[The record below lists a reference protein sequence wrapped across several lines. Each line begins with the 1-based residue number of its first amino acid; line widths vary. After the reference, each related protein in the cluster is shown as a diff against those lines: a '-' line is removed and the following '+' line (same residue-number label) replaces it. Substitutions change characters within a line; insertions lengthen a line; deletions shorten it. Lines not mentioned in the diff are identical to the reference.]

1 MSQLQINVELKK
13 LASQLLASLRR
24 YFEPVLFG
32 SIGVLSFAPFSF
44 KYALVVSYTYLIYKL
59 FRSNDD
65 RNLINLFLWSLG
77 YWAIGTSWIIVS
89 IYYYG
94 NVSLLGSIAL
104 FLILSIGCIIFFFLP
119 ILMLKKLI
127 INKSNNLLLL
137 VPFILILGEFGRY
150 YFLGGFPWLL
160 PGYIFLDTPYETLY
174 GLIGVSGLSLLL
186 YLFVTTNVVLYTNK
200 THLLA
205 FILFLFISLM
215 SPNIF
220 QSNKSNEDVI
230 NLAIIQPSTDPFT
243 KFDNNYLN
251 DIEDEFI
258 SLSSQAGEKADILVW
273 PEAPLPYTY
282 ESARSRNLIKNIK
295 KPLISGFFSYQD
307 GKFYN
312 SIINSEQE
320 IKYNKRKLVPFG
332 EYIPLDNFLRGLIS
346 FFDMPMSN
354 MAKGDSSK
362 QMNVGYG
369 TFSPLVCFDIVF
381 GEMVRKDVKNSNYL
395 INVSNDTWFGNSFGP
410 YQHLE
415 ISRIRAIENNIPIVR
430 ATNDGISALID
441 SKGTIV
447 DYMGKGTSGIL
458 HVKLVPTDVRTFY
471 NKHGNLLLYLYL
483 FMVSIR
489 LFFVKMKDA

>member
-1 MSQLQINVELKK
+1 M
-13 LASQLLASLRR
+13 ASQLLVSFRK

-59 FRSNDD
+59 FRSTDN
-65 RNLINLFLWSLG
+65 RNLNNLFLWSFG

-94 NVSLLGSIAL
+94 NVSLLGSIVL
-104 FLILSIGCIIFFFLP
+104 FLLLSAGCIIFFFLP
-119 ILMLKKLI
+119 ILLLKRVI
-127 INKSNNLLLL
+127 INKLDNLLLF
-137 VPFILILGEFGRY
+137 VPLILILVEFCRY

-160 PGYIFLDTPYETLY
+160 PGYIFLDTPYEILY

-186 YLFVTTNVVLYTNK
+186 YFFVAANVVLYSNK
-200 THLLA
+200 TYLLA
-205 FILFLFISLM
+205 LNLFLFISLM

-220 QSNKSNEDVI
+220 ESNNNSDGDVVY
-230 NLAIIQPSTDPFT
+230 LAIIQPSTDPFK
-243 KFDNNYLN
+243 KFDNDYLN
-251 DIEDEFI
+251 DIEDEFV
-258 SLSSQAGEKADILVW
+258 SLSSQAAERADILVW
-273 PEAPLPYTY
+273 PEAPLPYTS
-282 ESARSRNLIKNIK
+282 ESARSQDLIKNIT
-295 KPLISGFFSYQD
+295 KPLVSGFFSYQD
-307 GKFYN
+307 GNLYN

-320 IKYNKRKLVPFG
+320 IKYNKRRLVPFG
-332 EYIPLDNFLRGLIS
+332 EYIPFESFLRGLIS

-354 MAKGDSSK
+354 MTRGESPK

-369 TFSPLVCFDIVF
+369 SFSPLVCFDIVF
-381 GEMVRKDVKNSNYL
+381 GEMVRKDVKSSNFI

-415 ISRIRAIENNIPIVR
+415 ISRIRSIENNIPIVR

-441 SKGTIV
+441 SNGTIV
-447 DYMGKGTSGIL
+447 DYMGKGNSGIL

-471 NKHGNLLLYLYL
+471 NKYGNLLLYIYL
-483 FMVSIR
+483 FIVSIK
-489 LFFVKMKDA
+489 LFFVRMRNA

>member
-1 MSQLQINVELKK
+1 MV
-13 LASQLLASLRR
+13 SQLLVSLRK

-59 FRSNDD
+59 FKSKDN
-65 RNLINLFLWSLG
+65 RNLNNLFLWSFG

-94 NVSLLGSIAL
+94 NVSLIGSVSL
-104 FLILSIGCIIFFFLP
+104 FLILSIGCIVFFFLP
-119 ILMLKKLI
+119 ILLLKRVI

-137 VPFILILGEFGRY
+137 VPFVLILVELGRY

-160 PGYIFLDTPYETLY
+160 PGYIFLDTPYENLY

-186 YLFVTTNVVLYTNK
+186 YLFVTANVALYSNK
-200 THLLA
+200 TFLLA
-205 FILFLFISLM
+205 FNSFLLISFLI
-215 SPNIF
+215 PNIF
-220 QSNKSNEDVI
+220 ENNISDEDVV
-230 NLAIIQPSTDPFT
+230 NFAIIQPSTDPFN
-243 KFDNNYLN
+243 KFDNDYLN

-258 SLSSQAGEKADILVW
+258 SSSSQAAEIADILVW
-273 PEAPLPYTY
+273 PEAPLPYTS
-282 ESARSRNLIKNIK
+282 ESLRSQNLIKNIE
-295 KPLISGFFSYQD
+295 KPLVSGFFSYQE
-307 GKFYN
+307 GNLYN

-332 EYIPLDNFLRGLIS
+332 EYIPFESFLRGLIA

-354 MAKGDSSK
+354 ITQGDAPQ

-369 TFSPLVCFDIVF
+369 NFSPLVCFDIVF
-381 GEMVRKDVKNSNYL
+381 GDMVRKDVKSSNYI

-415 ISRIRAIENNIPIVR
+415 ISRIRSIENNIPIIR

-441 SKGTIV
+441 NKGTIV
-447 DYMGKGTSGIL
+447 DYMEKGTSGIL
-458 HVKLVPTDVRTFY
+458 HAKLVPTDVRTFY
-471 NKHGNLLLYLYL
+471 NQYGNLLLYLYL
-483 FMVSIR
+483 LIVSIKI
-489 LFFVKMKDA
+489 FFVRMKNA

>member
-1 MSQLQINVELKK
+1 MV
-13 LASQLLASLRR
+13 SQLLVSLRK

-59 FRSNDD
+59 FKSKDN
-65 RNLINLFLWSLG
+65 RNLNNLFLWSFG

-94 NVSLLGSIAL
+94 NVSFIGSVSL

-119 ILMLKKLI
+119 ILLLKRVI

-137 VPFILILGEFGRY
+137 APFVLILVELGRY

-160 PGYIFLDTPYETLY
+160 PGYIFLDTPYENLY

-186 YLFVTTNVVLYTNK
+186 YFFVTANVALYSNK
-200 THLLA
+200 TFLLA
-205 FILFLFISLM
+205 FNSFLLISFFI
-215 SPNIF
+215 PNIF
-220 QSNKSNEDVI
+220 ENNISDEDVI
-230 NLAIIQPSTDPFT
+230 NFAIIQPSTDPFN
-243 KFDNNYLN
+243 KFDNDYLS

-258 SLSSQAGEKADILVW
+258 NLSSQAAEIADILVW

-282 ESARSRNLIKNIK
+282 ESVRSQNLIKNIEK
-295 KPLISGFFSYQD
+295 SLVSGFFSYQE
-307 GKFYN
+307 GNLYN

-332 EYIPLDNFLRGLIS
+332 EYIPFESFLRGLIS

-354 MAKGDSSK
+354 MTRGDSPK

-369 TFSPLVCFDIVF
+369 SFSPLVCFDIVF
-381 GEMVRKDVKNSNYL
+381 GEMVRKDVKSSNYL

-410 YQHLE
+410 YQQLE
-415 ISRIRAIENNIPIVR
+415 ISRIRSIENNIPIVR

-441 SKGTIV
+441 NKGTIV

-471 NKHGNLLLYLYL
+471 NKFGNLLLYLYL
-483 FMVSIR
+483 LIVSIKI
-489 LFFVKMKDA
+489 FFVRMKNA

>member
-1 MSQLQINVELKK
+1 
-13 LASQLLASLRR
+13 LRK

-59 FRSNDD
+59 FKSKDN
-65 RNLINLFLWSLG
+65 RNLNNLFLWSFG
-77 YWAIGTSWIIVS
+77 YWTIGTSWIIVS

-94 NVSLLGSIAL
+94 NVSFIGSVSL

-119 ILMLKKLI
+119 ILLLKRVI

-137 VPFILILGEFGRY
+137 VPFVLILVELGRY

-160 PGYIFLDTPYETLY
+160 PGYIFLDTPYENLY

-186 YLFVTTNVVLYTNK
+186 YLFVTVNVALYSNK
-200 THLLA
+200 TFLLA
-205 FILFLFISLM
+205 FNSFLLISFLI
-215 SPNIF
+215 PNIF
-220 QSNKSNEDVI
+220 ENNISDEDIV
-230 NLAIIQPSTDPFT
+230 NFAIIQPSTDPFN
-243 KFDNNYLN
+243 KFDNDYLS

-258 SLSSQAGEKADILVW
+258 SLSSQAAEIADILVW
-273 PEAPLPYTY
+273 PEAPLPYTS
-282 ESARSRNLIKNIK
+282 ESVRSQNLIKKIE
-295 KPLISGFFSYQD
+295 KPLVSGFFSYQE
-307 GKFYN
+307 GNLYN

-332 EYIPLDNFLRGLIS
+332 EYIPFESFLRGLIS

-354 MAKGDSSK
+354 ITQGDAPQ

-369 TFSPLVCFDIVF
+369 NFSPLVCFDIAF
-381 GEMVRKDVKNSNYL
+381 GEMVRKDVKSSNYI

-415 ISRIRAIENNIPIVR
+415 ISRIRSVENNIPIIR

-441 SKGTIV
+441 NKGTIV
-447 DYMGKGTSGIL
+447 DYMGKDTSGIL
-458 HVKLVPTDVRTFY
+458 DAELVPTAVRTFY
-471 NKHGNLLLYLYL
+471 NQYGNLLLYLYL
-483 FMVSIR
+483 LVVSIKI
-489 LFFVKMKDA
+489 FFVRMKNA

>member
-1 MSQLQINVELKK
+1 MV
-13 LASQLLASLRR
+13 SQLLVSLRK

-59 FRSNDD
+59 FKSKDN
-65 RNLINLFLWSLG
+65 RNLNNLFFWSFG
-77 YWAIGTSWIIVS
+77 YWTIGTSWIIVS

-94 NVSLLGSIAL
+94 NVSFIGSVSL
-104 FLILSIGCIIFFFLP
+104 FLILSICCIIFFFLP
-119 ILMLKKLI
+119 ILLLKRVI

-137 VPFILILGEFGRY
+137 VPFVLILVELGRY

-160 PGYIFLDTPYETLY
+160 PGYIFLDTPFENLY

-186 YLFVTTNVVLYTNK
+186 YLFVTANVALYSNK
-200 THLLA
+200 TFLLV
-205 FILFLFISLM
+205 FNSFLLISFLI
-215 SPNIF
+215 PNIF
-220 QSNKSNEDVI
+220 ENNISDEDVI
-230 NLAIIQPSTDPFT
+230 NFAIIQPSTDPFN
-243 KFDNNYLN
+243 KFDNDYLS

-258 SLSSQAGEKADILVW
+258 NLSSQAAEIADILVW

-282 ESARSRNLIKNIK
+282 ESVRSQNLIKNIEK
-295 KPLISGFFSYQD
+295 SLVSGFFSYQE
-307 GKFYN
+307 GNLYN

-332 EYIPLDNFLRGLIS
+332 EYIPFESFLRGLIS

-354 MAKGDSSK
+354 ITQGDVPQ

-369 TFSPLVCFDIVF
+369 NFSPLVCFDIVF
-381 GEMVRKDVKNSNYL
+381 GEMVRKDVKSSNYI
-395 INVSNDTWFGNSFGP
+395 INISNDTWFGNSFGP

-415 ISRIRAIENNIPIVR
+415 ISRIRSVENNIPIIR

-441 SKGTIV
+441 DKGTIV

-458 HVKLVPTDVRTFY
+458 HAKLVPTDVRTFY
-471 NKHGNLLLYLYL
+471 NQYGNLLLYLYL
-483 FMVSIR
+483 LVVSIKI
-489 LFFVKMKDA
+489 FFVRMKNA

>member
-1 MSQLQINVELKK
+1 MV
-13 LASQLLASLRR
+13 SQLLVSLRK

-59 FRSNDD
+59 FKSKDN
-65 RNLINLFLWSLG
+65 RNLNNLFLWSFG

-94 NVSLLGSIAL
+94 NVSLIGSVSL
-104 FLILSIGCIIFFFLP
+104 FLILSIGCIVFFFLP
-119 ILMLKKLI
+119 ILLLKRVI

-137 VPFILILGEFGRY
+137 VPFVLILVELGRY

-160 PGYIFLDTPYETLY
+160 PGYIFLDTPYENLY

-186 YLFVTTNVVLYTNK
+186 YLFVAANVALYSNK
-200 THLLA
+200 IFLLA
-205 FILFLFISLM
+205 FNSFLLISFLI
-215 SPNIF
+215 PNIF
-220 QSNKSNEDVI
+220 EKNISDEDVVSF
-230 NLAIIQPSTDPFT
+230 AIIQPSTDPFN

-258 SLSSQAGEKADILVW
+258 SSSSQAAEIADILVW
-273 PEAPLPYTY
+273 PEAPLPYTS
-282 ESARSRNLIKNIK
+282 ESLRSKNLIKNIE
-295 KPLISGFFSYQD
+295 KPLVSGFFSYQE
-307 GKFYN
+307 GNLYN

-332 EYIPLDNFLRGLIS
+332 EYIPFESFLRGLIA

-354 MAKGDSSK
+354 ITQGDAPQ

-369 TFSPLVCFDIVF
+369 NFSPLVCFDIVF
-381 GEMVRKDVKNSNYL
+381 GDMVRKDVKSSNYI

-415 ISRIRAIENNIPIVR
+415 ISRIRSIENNIPIIR

-441 SKGTIV
+441 NKGTIV

-458 HVKLVPTDVRTFY
+458 YAKLVPIDVRTFY
-471 NKHGNLLLYLYL
+471 NQYGNLLLYLYL
-483 FMVSIR
+483 LMVSIKI
-489 LFFVKMKDA
+489 FFVRMKNA

>member
-1 MSQLQINVELKK
+1 MV
-13 LASQLLASLRR
+13 SQLLVSLRK

-59 FRSNDD
+59 FKSKDN
-65 RNLINLFLWSLG
+65 RNLNNLFLWSFG

-94 NVSLLGSIAL
+94 NVSLIGSVSL

-119 ILMLKKLI
+119 ILLLKRVI

-137 VPFILILGEFGRY
+137 VPFVLILVELGRY

-160 PGYIFLDTPYETLY
+160 PGYIFLDTPYENLY

-186 YLFVTTNVVLYTNK
+186 YLFVAANVALYSNK
-200 THLLA
+200 IFLLA
-205 FILFLFISLM
+205 FNSFLLISFLI
-215 SPNIF
+215 PNIF
-220 QSNKSNEDVI
+220 ENNISDEDVV
-230 NLAIIQPSTDPFT
+230 NFAIIQPSTDPFN
-243 KFDNNYLN
+243 KFDNDYLN

-258 SLSSQAGEKADILVW
+258 SSSSQAAEIADILVW
-273 PEAPLPYTY
+273 PEAPLPYTS
-282 ESARSRNLIKNIK
+282 ESLRSQNLIKNIE
-295 KPLISGFFSYQD
+295 KPLVSGFFSYQE
-307 GKFYN
+307 GNLYN

-332 EYIPLDNFLRGLIS
+332 EYIPFESFLRGLIA

-354 MAKGDSSK
+354 ITQGDAPQ

-369 TFSPLVCFDIVF
+369 NFSPLVCFDIVF
-381 GEMVRKDVKNSNYL
+381 GDMVRKDVKSSNYI

-415 ISRIRAIENNIPIVR
+415 ISRIRSIENNIPIIR

-441 SKGTIV
+441 NKGTIV
-447 DYMGKGTSGIL
+447 DYMEKGTSGIL
-458 HVKLVPTDVRTFY
+458 HAKLVPTDVRTFY
-471 NKHGNLLLYLYL
+471 NQYGNLLLYLYL
-483 FMVSIR
+483 LIVSFKI
-489 LFFVKMKDA
+489 FFVRMKNA

>member
-1 MSQLQINVELKK
+1 M
-13 LASQLLASLRR
+13 ASQLLVSLRK

-59 FRSNDD
+59 FKSKDN
-65 RNLINLFLWSLG
+65 RNLNNLFLWSFG

-94 NVSLLGSIAL
+94 NVSFIGSLLL
-104 FLILSIGCIIFFFLP
+104 FLILSIVCIIFFFLP
-119 ILMLKKLI
+119 ILLLKRVI

-137 VPFILILGEFGRY
+137 VPFVLILVELGRY

-160 PGYIFLDTPYETLY
+160 PGYIFLDTPYENLY

-186 YLFVTTNVVLYTNK
+186 YLFVTANVALYSNK
-200 THLLA
+200 TFLLA
-205 FILFLFISLM
+205 FNSFLLISFFI
-215 SPNIF
+215 PNIF
-220 QSNKSNEDVI
+220 ENNISHEDVV
-230 NLAIIQPSTDPFT
+230 NFAIIQPSTDPFT
-243 KFDNNYLN
+243 KFDDDYLN
-251 DIEDEFI
+251 DIEDEF
-258 SLSSQAGEKADILVW
+258 LYSSSEAAEIADILVW
-273 PEAPLPYTY
+273 PEAPLPYTS
-282 ESARSRNLIKNIK
+282 ESARSQNLIKNIE
-295 KPLISGFFSYQD
+295 KPLVSGFFSYQE
-307 GKFYN
+307 GNLYN

-332 EYIPLDNFLRGLIS
+332 EYIPFESFLRGLIA

-354 MAKGDSSK
+354 ITQGDAPQ
-362 QMNVGYG
+362 QMNIGYG
-369 TFSPLVCFDIVF
+369 NFSPLVCFDIVF
-381 GEMVRKDVKNSNYL
+381 GEMVRKDVKSSNYI

-415 ISRIRAIENNIPIVR
+415 ISRIRSVENNIPIIR

-441 SKGTIV
+441 NKGTIV

-458 HVKLVPTDVRTFY
+458 HAKLVPTDVRTFY
-471 NKHGNLLLYLYL
+471 NQYGNLLLYLYL
-483 FMVSIR
+483 LV
-489 LFFVKMKDA
+489 V

>member
-1 MSQLQINVELKK
+1 MV
-13 LASQLLASLRR
+13 SQLLVSLRK

-59 FRSNDD
+59 FKSKDN
-65 RNLINLFLWSLG
+65 RNLNNLFLWSFG

-94 NVSLLGSIAL
+94 NVGLIGSVSL

-119 ILMLKKLI
+119 ILLLKRVI
-127 INKSNNLLLL
+127 INKSKNLLLL
-137 VPFILILGEFGRY
+137 VPSVLILVEMGRY

-160 PGYIFLDTPYETLY
+160 PGYIFLDTPYENLY
-174 GLIGVSGLSLLL
+174 GLIGVSGLSFML
-186 YLFVTTNVVLYTNK
+186 YLFVTANVVLYSNK
-200 THLLA
+200 TYLLVFNA
-205 FILFLFISLM
+205 FLLISFLT
-215 SPNIF
+215 PNIF
-220 QSNKSNEDVI
+220 ENYISDEGVVNF
-230 NLAIIQPSTDPFT
+230 AIIQPSTDPFK
-243 KFDNNYLN
+243 KFDKDYLN

-258 SLSSQAGEKADILVW
+258 SLSSQAAEKADILVW
-273 PEAPLPYTY
+273 PEAPLPYTS
-282 ESARSRNLIKNIK
+282 ESLRSQNLLKNIE
-295 KPLISGFFSYQD
+295 KPLVSGFFSYQD
-307 GKFYN
+307 GNLYN

-332 EYIPLDNFLRGLIS
+332 EYIPIESLLRGLIA

-354 MAKGDSSK
+354 IAQGDTPQ

-369 TFSPLVCFDIVF
+369 SFSPLVCFDIVF
-381 GEMVRKDVKNSNYL
+381 GDMVRKDVISSNYI

-415 ISRIRAIENNIPIVR
+415 ISRIRSIENNIPIIR

-441 SKGTIV
+441 NKGTIV
-447 DYMGKGTSGIL
+447 NYMSKGTSGIL
-458 HVKLVPTDVRTFY
+458 YANLVPTDVRTFY
-471 NKHGNLLLYLYL
+471 NKYGNLFLYLYL
-483 FMVSIR
+483 LIVSIKI
-489 LFFVKMKDA
+489 FFVRMKYA

>member
-1 MSQLQINVELKK
+1 MV
-13 LASQLLASLRR
+13 SQLLVSLRK

-59 FRSNDD
+59 FKSKDN
-65 RNLINLFLWSLG
+65 RNLNNLFLWSFG
-77 YWAIGTSWIIVS
+77 YWMIGTSWIIVS

-94 NVSLLGSIAL
+94 NVSLIGSVSL

-119 ILMLKKLI
+119 ILLIKKVI

-137 VPFILILGEFGRY
+137 VPFVLILVELGRY

-160 PGYIFLDTPYETLY
+160 PGYIFLDTPYENLY

-186 YLFVTTNVVLYTNK
+186 YFFVTANVALCSNK
-200 THLLA
+200 TFLLA
-205 FILFLFISLM
+205 FNSLLLISFLI
-215 SPNIF
+215 PNIF
-220 QSNKSNEDVI
+220 ENKISDEDVV
-230 NLAIIQPSTDPFT
+230 NFAIIQPSTDPFI
-243 KFDNNYLN
+243 KFDNDYLN

-258 SLSSQAGEKADILVW
+258 SSSYQAAEIADILVW

-282 ESARSRNLIKNIK
+282 ESLRSQNLIKSIE
-295 KPLISGFFSYQD
+295 KPLVSGFFSYQE
-307 GKFYN
+307 GNLYN
-312 SIINSEQE
+312 SIVNTEQE

-332 EYIPLDNFLRGLIS
+332 EYIPFESFLRGLIA

-354 MAKGDSSK
+354 ITQGNAPQ

-369 TFSPLVCFDIVF
+369 NFSPLVCFDIVF
-381 GEMVRKDVKNSNYL
+381 GDMVRKDVKSSNYI

-415 ISRIRAIENNIPIVR
+415 ISRIRSVENNIPIIR

-441 SKGTIV
+441 NKGTIV
-447 DYMGKGTSGIL
+447 SYMGKGTSGIL
-458 HVKLVPTDVRTFY
+458 HAKLVPTDVRTFY
-471 NKHGNLLLYLYL
+471 NKYGNFLLYLYL
-483 FMVSIR
+483 IIVSIKI
-489 LFFVKMKDA
+489 FFVRMKDA

>member
-1 MSQLQINVELKK
+1 MRK
-13 LASQLLASLRR
+13 

-59 FRSNDD
+59 FKSKDN
-65 RNLINLFLWSLG
+65 RNLNNLFLWSFG

-94 NVSLLGSIAL
+94 NVSFIGSVSL

-119 ILMLKKLI
+119 ILLLKRVI

-137 VPFILILGEFGRY
+137 APFVLILVELGRY

-160 PGYIFLDTPYETLY
+160 PGYIFLDTPYENLY

-186 YLFVTTNVVLYTNK
+186 YFFVTANVALYSNK
-200 THLLA
+200 TFLLA
-205 FILFLFISLM
+205 FNSFLLISFFI
-215 SPNIF
+215 PNIF
-220 QSNKSNEDVI
+220 ENNISHEDVV
-230 NLAIIQPSTDPFT
+230 NFAIIQPSTDPFT
-243 KFDNNYLN
+243 KFDDDYLN

-258 SLSSQAGEKADILVW
+258 GSSSEAAEIADILVW
-273 PEAPLPYTY
+273 PEAPLPYTS
-282 ESARSRNLIKNIK
+282 ESVRSQNLIKNIE
-295 KPLISGFFSYQD
+295 KPLVSGFFSYQE
-307 GKFYN
+307 GNLYN

-332 EYIPLDNFLRGLIS
+332 EYIPFESLLRGLIA

-354 MAKGDSSK
+354 ITQGDAPQ

-369 TFSPLVCFDIVF
+369 NFSPLVCFDIVF
-381 GEMVRKDVKNSNYL
+381 GDMVRKDVKSSNYI

-415 ISRIRAIENNIPIVR
+415 ISRIRSVENNIPIIR

-441 SKGTIV
+441 NKGTIV

-458 HVKLVPTDVRTFY
+458 HAKLVPTDVRTFY
-471 NKHGNLLLYLYL
+471 NQYGNLLLYLYL
-483 FMVSIR
+483 LIVSIKI
-489 LFFVKMKDA
+489 FFVRMRHV

>member
-1 MSQLQINVELKK
+1 M
-13 LASQLLASLRR
+13 ASQLLVSFRK

-59 FRSNDD
+59 FRSNDN
-65 RNLINLFLWSLG
+65 RNLNNLFLWSFG

-94 NVSLLGSIAL
+94 NVSLTGSIIL
-104 FLILSIGCIIFFFLP
+104 FLLLSAGCIIFFFLP
-119 ILMLKKLI
+119 ILLLKRVI
-127 INKSNNLLLL
+127 INKLNNLLLF
-137 VPFILILGEFGRY
+137 VPFILILVEFCRY

-160 PGYIFLDTPYETLY
+160 PGYIFLDTPYEILY

-186 YLFVTTNVVLYTNK
+186 YFFVAANVVLYSNK
-200 THLLA
+200 TYLLA
-205 FILFLFISLM
+205 LNLFLFISLM

-220 QSNKSNEDVI
+220 ESNNNSDGDVVY
-230 NLAIIQPSTDPFT
+230 LAIIQPSTDPFK
-243 KFDNNYLN
+243 KFDNDYLN
-251 DIEDEFI
+251 DIEDEFV
-258 SLSSQAGEKADILVW
+258 SLSSQAAERADILVW
-273 PEAPLPYTY
+273 PEAPLV
-282 ESARSRNLIKNIK
+282 
-295 KPLISGFFSYQD
+295 SGFFSYQD
-307 GKFYN
+307 GNLYN

-320 IKYNKRKLVPFG
+320 IKYNKRRLVPFG
-332 EYIPLDNFLRGLIS
+332 EYIPFESFLRGLIS

-354 MAKGDSSK
+354 MSRGNSSK

-369 TFSPLVCFDIVF
+369 NFSPLVCFDIVF
-381 GEMVRKDVKNSNYL
+381 GEMVRKDVKSSNYI

-415 ISRIRAIENNIPIVR
+415 ISRIRSIENNIPIVR
-430 ATNDGISALID
+430 ATNDGISALLD
-441 SKGTIV
+441 NKGTIV

-471 NKHGNLLLYLYL
+471 NKYGNLLLYLYL
-483 FMVSIR
+483 LIVSIKI
-489 LFFVKMKDA
+489 FFVRMRNA

>member
-1 MSQLQINVELKK
+1 LV
-13 LASQLLASLRR
+13 SQLLVSLRK

-59 FRSNDD
+59 FKSKDN
-65 RNLINLFLWSLG
+65 RNLNNLFLWSFG

-94 NVSLLGSIAL
+94 NVSLIGSISL

-119 ILMLKKLI
+119 ILLLKRVI

-137 VPFILILGEFGRY
+137 VPFVLILVELGRY

-160 PGYIFLDTPYETLY
+160 PGYIFLDTPYENLY

-186 YLFVTTNVVLYTNK
+186 YLFVTANVALYSNK
-200 THLLA
+200 TFLLA
-205 FILFLFISLM
+205 FNSFLLISFLT
-215 SPNIF
+215 PNIF
-220 QSNKSNEDVI
+220 ENNISDEDVV
-230 NLAIIQPSTDPFT
+230 NFAIIQPSTDPFN
-243 KFDNNYLN
+243 KFDDDYLN

-258 SLSSQAGEKADILVW
+258 GSSSQAAEIADILVW
-273 PEAPLPYTY
+273 PEAPLPYTS
-282 ESARSRNLIKNIK
+282 ESLRSQNLIKNIE
-295 KPLISGFFSYQD
+295 KPLVSGFFSYQE
-307 GKFYN
+307 GNLYN

-332 EYIPLDNFLRGLIS
+332 EYIPFESFLRGLIA

-354 MAKGDSSK
+354 ITQGDAPQ

-369 TFSPLVCFDIVF
+369 NFSPLVCFDIAF
-381 GEMVRKDVKNSNYL
+381 GEMVRKDVKSSNYI

-415 ISRIRAIENNIPIVR
+415 ISRIRSVENNIPIIR

-441 SKGTIV
+441 NKGTIV

-458 HVKLVPTDVRTFY
+458 HAKLVPTDVRTFY
-471 NKHGNLLLYLYL
+471 NQYGNLLLYLYL
-483 FMVSIR
+483 LVVSIKI
-489 LFFVKMKDA
+489 FFVRMKNA

>member
-1 MSQLQINVELKK
+1 LV
-13 LASQLLASLRR
+13 SQLLVSLRK

-59 FRSNDD
+59 FKSKDN
-65 RNLINLFLWSLG
+65 RNLNNLFLWSFG
-77 YWAIGTSWIIVS
+77 YWMIGTSWIIVS

-94 NVSLLGSIAL
+94 NVSLIGSVSL

-119 ILMLKKLI
+119 ILLLKKVI

-137 VPFILILGEFGRY
+137 VPFVLILVELGRY

-160 PGYIFLDTPYETLY
+160 PGYIFLDTPYENLY

-186 YLFVTTNVVLYTNK
+186 YLFVTANVALSSNK
-200 THLLA
+200 TFLLA
-205 FILFLFISLM
+205 FNSFLLISFLI
-215 SPNIF
+215 PNIF
-220 QSNKSNEDVI
+220 ENNLSDEDVV
-230 NLAIIQPSTDPFT
+230 NFAIIQPSTDPFI
-243 KFDNNYLN
+243 KFDNDYLN

-258 SLSSQAGEKADILVW
+258 SSSYQAAEIADILVW

-282 ESARSRNLIKNIK
+282 ESLRSRNLIKNIE
-295 KPLISGFFSYQD
+295 KPLVSGFFSYQE
-307 GKFYN
+307 GNLYN
-312 SIINSEQE
+312 SIVNTEQE

-332 EYIPLDNFLRGLIS
+332 EYIPFESFLRGLIA

-354 MAKGDSSK
+354 ITQGYASQ

-369 TFSPLVCFDIVF
+369 NFSPLVCFDIVF
-381 GEMVRKDVKNSNYL
+381 GDMVRKDVKSSNYI

-415 ISRIRAIENNIPIVR
+415 ISRIRSVENNIPIIR

-441 SKGTIV
+441 NKGTIV
-447 DYMGKGTSGIL
+447 SYMGKGTSGIL
-458 HVKLVPTDVRTFY
+458 HAKLVPTDVRTFY
-471 NKHGNLLLYLYL
+471 NKYGNLLLYLYL
-483 FMVSIR
+483 IIVSIKI
-489 LFFVKMKDA
+489 FFVRMKNA

>member
-1 MSQLQINVELKK
+1 MV
-13 LASQLLASLRR
+13 SQLLVSLRK

-44 KYALVVSYTYLIYKL
+44 KYALVISYTYLIYKL
-59 FRSNDD
+59 FKSKDN
-65 RNLINLFLWSLG
+65 RNLNNLFLWSFG

-94 NVSLLGSIAL
+94 NVSFIGSLLL
-104 FLILSIGCIIFFFLP
+104 FLILSIVCIIFFFLP
-119 ILMLKKLI
+119 ILLLKRVI

-137 VPFILILGEFGRY
+137 VPFVLILVELGRY

-160 PGYIFLDTPYETLY
+160 PGYIFLDTPYENLY

-186 YLFVTTNVVLYTNK
+186 YFFVTANVALYSNK
-200 THLLA
+200 TFLLA
-205 FILFLFISLM
+205 FNSFLLISFFI
-215 SPNIF
+215 PNIF
-220 QSNKSNEDVI
+220 ENNISDEDVI
-230 NLAIIQPSTDPFT
+230 NFAIIQPSTDPFT
-243 KFDNNYLN
+243 KFDDNYLN

-258 SLSSQAGEKADILVW
+258 GSSSQAAEIADILVW
-273 PEAPLPYTY
+273 PEAPLPYTS
-282 ESARSRNLIKNIK
+282 ESIRSQNLIKSIE
-295 KPLISGFFSYQD
+295 KPLVTGFFSYQE
-307 GKFYN
+307 GNLYN

-332 EYIPLDNFLRGLIS
+332 EYIPFESLLRGLIA

-354 MAKGDSSK
+354 ITQGDAPQ

-369 TFSPLVCFDIVF
+369 NFSPLVCFDIVF
-381 GEMVRKDVKNSNYL
+381 GDMVRKDVKSSNYI

-415 ISRIRAIENNIPIVR
+415 ISRIRSVENNIPIIR

-441 SKGTIV
+441 NKGTIV

-471 NKHGNLLLYLYL
+471 NKFGNLLLYLYL
-483 FMVSIR
+483 LIVSIKI
-489 LFFVKMKDA
+489 FFVRMKNA